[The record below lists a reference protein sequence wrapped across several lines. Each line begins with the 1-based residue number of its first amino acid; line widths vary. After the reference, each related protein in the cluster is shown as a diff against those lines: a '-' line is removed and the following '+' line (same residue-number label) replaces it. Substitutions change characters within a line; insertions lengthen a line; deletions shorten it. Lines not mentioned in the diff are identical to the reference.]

1 MEIKPM
7 LAARGSE
14 IDIKRAMKDPDW
26 VGELKLDGSRY
37 VAHFDKDGVHF
48 YSRRNSVKDGKP
60 VEKTGN
66 LPHLNKPVPHLLG
79 TIADGEIV
87 VGGEKSSS
95 NVVTSIM
102 GASPALAIE
111 RQKEQG
117 YVVYALFDVL
127 FYKGQDIQKLPYRER
142 RAYRKKVV
150 EEWNNEHVERIRS
163 YKDKEKLVQYATSNG
178 LEGIILKH
186 KESPYWQDSRNKGW
200 WMKLKK
206 ESDWDVV
213 ITGYDDPERMT
224 TKVDGTVSV
233 NRFFTNGWIGA
244 IRYGAYKNRVLVE
257 IGKTSGMSDLIREK
271 ISKDPDKH
279 LGKVITITGQEVLKD
294 AIRHPRFVCFRF
306 DKNARDC
313 KWDDVFGEQKVRYA

>member
-14 IDIKRAMKDPDW
+14 IDIKRAMKDPEW

-37 VAHFDKDGVHF
+37 VAHFEEDGVHF

-60 VEKTGN
+60 VEKTLN
-66 LPHLNKPVPHLLG
+66 LPHLNKPVPWLVG
-79 TIADGEIV
+79 TIADGEII
-87 VGGEKSSS
+87 VGSKSKS
-95 NVVTSIM
+95 NIVTSIM

-111 RQKEQG
+111 RQNATG
-117 YVVYALFDVL
+117 YVTYALFDVL
-127 FYKGQDIQKLPYRER
+127 FYKGQDIQKLPYVER
-142 RAYRKKVV
+142 AYYRKKVV
-150 EEWNNEHVERIRS
+150 KEWNNPCVERIKFHS
-163 YKDKEKLVQYATSNG
+163 DKEKLIKFATAEG

-186 KESPYWQDSRNKGW
+186 RQSPYWQDSRNKGW
-200 WMKLKK
+200 WIKLKQ

-213 ITGYDDPERMT
+213 ITGFDPPEKMT

-244 IRYGAYKNRVLVE
+244 IRYGAYKKGVLVE

-271 ISKDPDKH
+271 ISRDPDKH

-313 KWDDVFGEQKVRYA
+313 KYEDVFGEQKVRYA